1 MVETANSEG
10 LKAKMDRT
18 QIPRWEDDGG
28 AIFEPATSLLQT
40 AKTNTPESMDVAG
53 ECFLILKN
61 LQPYPVNIKNTTKRR
76 ILMNKKVGLWLNHT
90 KAVIVSITNDGEERR
105 IITSDMEHYVR
116 YSSNVPGDG
125 SAEDVRDRRF
135 WNHLG
140 EYYDKVIARI
150 GDDAKSI
157 LIFGPGEAK
166 YELKKR
172 LENVGMLENIVSV
185 DDAGS
190 LTDRQIALRVRE
202 RFPAR
207 AYFNIF

>member
-1 MVETANSEG
+1 
-10 LKAKMDRT
+10 LK
-18 QIPRWEDDGG
+18 
-28 AIFEPATSLLQT
+28 
-40 AKTNTPESMDVAG
+40 DVAG
-53 ECFLILKN
+53 ESLSLEEK
-61 LQPYPVNIKNTTKRR
+61 TTMQGENGKHDQRS
-76 ILMNKKVGLWLNHT
+76 ILMNKKVGLWLDRK
-90 KAVIVSITNDGEERR
+90 KAVIVSITNNGEERR

-125 SAEDVRDRRF
+125 SAEDERDRRF

-150 GDDAKSI
+150 GDARSI

-172 LENVGMLENIVSV
+172 LEAEGMLDNVVSV
-185 DDAGS
+185 DDADNG
-190 LTDRQIALRVRE
+190 LTDRQIAKRVRE

-207 AYFNIF
+207 AYFDIF